1 VSTQWLAN
9 HLDDPNVRIVE
20 VIWGSQDAYGW
31 RAYAAGHIPGA
42 VAWDYEADYQEAQG
56 DVIDR
61 NVFEQQLSRSGIT
74 PEMTVV
80 LYSSVNNL
88 LATFEFW
95 LMKYYGH
102 NDVRLLDGDR
112 DKWLAE
118 NRPLEQ
124 SVPSY
129 APTQYQAKEPDWT
142 LRATRADILRA
153 IETAEVLLV
162 DARSAEMYRGEFHP
176 TTQRGGHIPG
186 AINLAARREVEP
198 DGSFKAW
205 RVPTVHHDGT
215 FKTVPE
221 LKALFEE
228 LGITSDKKIITY
240 CLRGGLSTHAWF
252 VLTQLLGY
260 SNVREYDRSWAE
272 WGNLADAPVES
283 QDHLGSALSAKQLL
297 PSDAAKRSGAA

>member
-1 VSTQWLAN
+1 MSTYAHPESLVSTQWVAE

-20 VIWGSQDAYGW
+20 VIWGSQAAYGW
-31 RAYAAGHIPGA
+31 EVYAAGHIPGA
-42 VAWDYEADYQEAQG
+42 VAWDYESDYGEAQG
-56 DVIDR
+56 DVINQAR
-61 NVFEQQLSRSGIT
+61 FEQQLSRSGIT

-102 NDVRLLDGDR
+102 NDIRLLDGDR
-112 DKWLAE
+112 DRWLAE

-124 SVPSY
+124 TVPSY
-129 APTQYQAKEPDWT
+129 PPTRYQAKEPDG
-142 LRATRADILRA
+142 RQRA
-153 IETAEVLLV
+153 IRSEVLQAIGEDGILLV

-186 AINLAARREVEP
+186 AINLTARREVGV

-205 RVPTVHHDGT
+205 RVPTVRQDGT
-215 FKTVPE
+215 FKTPQE
-221 LKALFEE
+221 LKALFDG
-228 LGITSDKKIITY
+228 LDITSDKEIITY

-260 SNVREYDRSWAE
+260 PNVREYDRSWAE
-272 WGNLADAPVES
+272 WGNIVD
-283 QDHLGSALSAKQLL
+283 L
-297 PSDAAKRSGAA
+297 PIE

>member
-1 VSTQWLAN
+1 MNRYVNPNALASTQWLFE

-20 VIWGSQDAYGW
+20 VIWGSQAAYGW
-31 RAYAAGHIPGA
+31 EVYAAGHIPHA
-42 VAWDYEADYQEAQG
+42 IAWDYEADYGEAQG

-61 NVFEQQLSRSGIT
+61 IHFEQQLSRSGIT

-102 NDVRLLDGDR
+102 EDVRLLDGDR
-112 DKWLAE
+112 EKWLAE
-118 NRPLEQ
+118 NRPLDQ
-124 SVPSY
+124 SIPSY
-129 APTQYQAKEPDWT
+129 PPTVYRAKGPKLN
-142 LRATRADILRA
+142 LRATKDGVLQA
-153 IETAEVLLV
+153 IDQNGIMLV

-186 AINLAARREVEP
+186 AVNLAARREVEA

-205 RVPTVHHDGT
+205 RVPTVQADGT
-215 FKTVPE
+215 FKKPQE
-221 LKALFEE
+221 LKALFEGLE
-228 LGITSDKKIITY
+228 ITPDKEIITY

-260 SNVREYDRSWAE
+260 PNVREYDRSWAE
-272 WGNLADAPVES
+272 WGNRVD
-283 QDHLGSALSAKQLL
+283 L
-297 PSDAAKRSGAA
+297 PIEK